1 MKDIDFDR
9 AGMLLDVMAKC
20 VNIGPMMSYIQGE
33 AGEELKA
40 INEDCRQNALER
52 ADDRRREEADR
63 VAATQAQLNADEV
76 QVTDGSETFE
86 EVESVPPRAP
96 VLRRP

>member
-40 INEDCRQNALER
+40 INEDCHQNALER
-52 ADDRRREEADR
+52 ADDRRREEANR
-63 VAATQAQLNADEV
+63 VAATQTALSANEV
-76 QVTDGSETFE
+76 QVADGSETFE
-86 EVESVPPRAP
+86 EVESVPAP
-96 VLRRP
+96 ATILRRP